1 MKGVA
6 DRFWEFFFYSFAG
19 YLLEKGFAR
28 RTHASQQIRKGLLL
42 LPLCPVY
49 GLGMTAVL
57 ALPAAL
63 RESPWLLPAGA
74 AAATAVEYGFHWA
87 CDTLLGVRFWDYSAV
102 RGNLRGRVCLPFSL
116 AWGPLIAAALLLF
129 QPPLGALI
137 ARIPPGVT
145 LAAVLLLTLDALCSV
160 RLLRLTHDPAALRL
174 GALPDGMRLV
184 FSPSAPRI

>member
-1 MKGVA
+1 MLELNHISYSVREEDGELGILNDISLKIP
-6 DRFWEFFFYSFAG
+6 DRSLTVFTGPNGGGKTTLA
-19 YLLEKGFAR
+19 K
-28 RTHASQQIRKGLLL
+28 II
-42 LPLCPVY
+42 
-49 GLGMTAVL
+49 MTAVL